1 MEYLSMKMMLGRL
14 VLALAVVH
22 GMAACASKENLKRAD
37 GYYQEGVALLRA
49 DPQRAFVSFQRAVQE
64 NPRHKD
70 ANYYLG
76 HLYAQQGK
84 LDVAEEKFRD
94 VLRID
99 PNYSEAYTYLG
110 QVLTQLDRWDE
121 AIEAYRQALSNP
133 LYVTPDLARFHLGR
147 ALAHQGNMEGAIQ
160 AYEDALLVSP
170 LSVPEEALRLEM
182 GRAYYRLGRDAKA
195 REALVRVVSLDQ
207 NGQYADAANELL
219 GRLRP

>member
-1 MEYLSMKMMLGRL
+1 MSMTVWRL
-14 VLALAVVH
+14 VLVLAAMQAVV
-22 GMAACASKENLKRAD
+22 ACASDKNLKRAD

-49 DPQRAFVSFQRAVQE
+49 DPQRSFVSFQRAVQE
-64 NPRHKD
+64 NPRHKE
-70 ANYYLG
+70 AQYYLG

-84 LDVAEEKFRD
+84 LAQAEEKFRE

-99 PNYSEAYTYLG
+99 PDYSEAYTYLG
-110 QVLTQLDRWDE
+110 QVLAQLDRWDE
-121 AIEAYRQALSNP
+121 AIVAYRRALSNP

-147 ALAHQGNMEGAIQ
+147 ALAHQGDMEEAIR